1 MPVMHPNFWIACLQL
16 IYWVFLKPITLRR
29 YTAYLVPGLVE
40 DFTIWEAWPHI
51 LKNRGLRRLLV
62 QSITVMYVF
71 PPIISII
78 ILLVATIFGWQVNWI
93 AAGVGLIACLGYGL
107 IGETAGVIGVGVGSS
122 IAHSIGTNL
131 FGGILIPIALGLGNI
146 GLTNDVLAVIEMGVL
161 FGISAAAG
169 MIVTF
174 ILLRDK
180 VRESIIIVS
189 FSIIGGT
196 AAGIGSYLSSNTS
209 LTIAIV
215 ISIVVGLT
223 AIFIIERNVGA
234 KVFISMALGLAVGVL
249 VGAGAGELLSF
260 EKSQFNTLIAVLGG
274 GLIGTG
280 FAMLLRIPKRAEKD
294 MLAGLVAYATAGI
307 GAIIAILQVAGISG
321 ALAAGVGYT
330 IMFILFYFHLLYYPF
345 EFLWHILMLYR
356 ASQNESQ
363 AIKYCQLSPI
373 HWDDHIWLPLPLLDS
388 LLLLTTRDN
397 QEGGLAEITF
407 VAQSFRQQWAAG
419 NALRAFTAEKL
430 SGYKTVTQILKMENE
445 ISWLPDDLSVLGK
458 DIAEAMPRFLSISR
472 DVEIATHS
480 DSLYNRRLGL
490 REALERLEN
499 LEKSLNLQGGQTYQR
514 WHPAV
519 ESWQKILLAELDSSE
534 ISQNNEEIVIV
545 NPYVVGNPI
554 RLNRKGLFKGRYD
567 LRDAVAKALLERGR
581 QTLVLHGPRRMGK
594 TSFLLQLPALLSGK
608 TIPTFMDLQRPAYLT
623 DDASF
628 LLSVARSI
636 SRDARPYRLII
647 PAPSQLDFQAAPFF
661 AFDEWLEEKALPAL
675 GDFNLLLTLDEFEKL
690 GEAVSDGQISH
701 KLLDEIRHTIQHQ
714 EKISLLFAGV
724 QTLEQLGP
732 GWASYFINVQPLAI
746 SYLNPSEA
754 EDLIRNPDSE
764 IPFNLNYT
772 DNAIAQILY
781 ETHCHPYLL
790 QLVCFSIVE
799 LANAR
804 HITKV
809 DGDLVEAAV
818 VTALKQGRPYFQNVW
833 DEAVGLSGQK
843 LLSDIAQSVEEVCLT
858 PTNKEDQDIITKL
871 VQCSILTETNGR
883 YAIEVPLIRRWI
895 AEHAPT
901 L

>member
-1 MPVMHPNFWIACLQL
+1 MPVMHPNFWVACLQL
-16 IYWVFLKPITLRR
+16 VYWVFLKPFTLRR
-29 YTAYLVPGLVE
+29 YTAYLAPDFVE
-40 DFTIWEAWPHI
+40 DFTFWDAGPQVFTNA
-51 LKNRGLRRLLV
+51 KLRRLLL
-62 QSITVMYVF
+62 QSLTIMYVF
-71 PPIISII
+71 PPIISIV
-78 ILLVATIFGWQVNWI
+78 ILLIANILGLQVNWI
-93 AAGVGLIACLGYGL
+93 AAGVGLIACLAYGL
-107 IGETAGVIGVGVGSS
+107 FGAISGVIGVGVGSG

-131 FGGILIPIALGLGNI
+131 FGGVLIATGLGLGNI
-146 GLTNDVLAVIEMGVL
+146 GLTDDVLAVLKMGVL
-161 FGISAAAG
+161 FGVSSAAG
-169 MIVTF
+169 LIVTF
-174 ILLRDK
+174 VLLRDK

-189 FSIIGGT
+189 GSIIGGT
-196 AAGIGSYLSSNTS
+196 AAGIGSYLSNNTN
-209 LTIAIV
+209 LAIAV
-215 ISIVVGLT
+215 TISIGLGLI
-223 AIFIIERNVGA
+223 AIFIVERNVGSR
-234 KVFISMALGLAVGVL
+234 VFISIALGLGVGVL
-249 VGAGAGELLSF
+249 AGAAAGDLLSF
-260 EKSQFNTLIAVLGG
+260 GEGQFNTLVAFLGG
-274 GLIGTG
+274 GIIGTG
-280 FAMLLRIPKRAEKD
+280 FAMFLRIPRRAEKD
-294 MLAGLVAYATAGI
+294 TLAGLVVYATAGI

-321 ALAAGVGYT
+321 ALAAGAGYT
-330 IMFILFYFHLLYYPF
+330 VMFILFYFHLAYYPF
-345 EFLWHILMLYR
+345 EFLWHLLMFYR

-363 AIKYCQLSPI
+363 AIKYCQLSPV

-388 LLLLTTRDN
+388 LLLLATRDN
-397 QEGGLAEITF
+397 QEDGLAEITF

-430 SGYKTVTQILKMENE
+430 ANYETVIQILKMENE
-445 ISWLPDDLSVLGK
+445 ISWLPDDLTILGK
-458 DIAEAMPRFLSISR
+458 DIAEVMPRFLSISR
-472 DVEIATHS
+472 DVEIAIHS

-499 LEKSLNLQGGQTYQR
+499 LEKSLNLQGSQIYQR
-514 WHPAV
+514 WHPAL
-519 ESWQKILLAELDSSE
+519 ESWQKILLAELDASESSR
-534 ISQNNEEIVIV
+534 NNVEVVIV

-554 RLNRKGLFKGRYD
+554 RLNRKGLFKGRRN
-567 LRDAVAKALLERGR
+567 LRDAVARALLERGR

-746 SYLNPSEA
+746 SYLNRSEA

-764 IPFNLNYT
+764 IPFDLNYT
-772 DNAIAQILY
+772 DNAIAQILH

-790 QLVCFSIVE
+790 QLVGFSIVE
-799 LANAR
+799 LANTR
-804 HITKV
+804 HIAKV
-809 DGDLVEAAV
+809 DSDVVEAAIA
-818 VTALKQGRPYFQNVW
+818 TALKQGRPYFQNVW
-833 DEAVGLSGQK
+833 DEATGPIGQK
-843 LLSDIAQSVEEVCLT
+843 LLNDIAQSAEGVCLT
-858 PTNKEDQDIITKL
+858 LTNKEDQDVITKL
-871 VQCSILTETNGR
+871 VQYSVLTEMNGG

-895 AEHAPT
+895 LEHAPII
-901 L
+901 